1 MLDFVAIDF
10 ENANNARS
18 SACSL
23 GITIVK
29 DGKIQ
34 ETKYW
39 LIKPY
44 PFEMGFFQQRVHKI
58 ELATLENELTFDEL
72 WSEIRPYLE
81 NQTILAHNASYDLN
95 LLRGLVDH
103 YGLTIGNLQ
112 YACTVDMAKVTWP
125 NEPKHSLGYLAY
137 YNQIKFVHHR
147 ADDDARVCAMLALRM
162 AELHQA
168 EDLDD
173 LIYKTK
179 ISKRNLDGSFARLTP
194 RPRRKAKSA
203 TVIPNLY
210 QIPSPDHHLFGKLV
224 VFTGDLETFSREE
237 AQHLV
242 IQKGGVAA
250 KNISPQTHYVVVGK
264 QNALLVGEDL
274 KSTKMRRAE
283 EFINRGFPLVV
294 LTEEEFLTLIQ

>member
-29 DGKIQ
+29 NGKI
-34 ETKYW
+34 EDTKYW

-58 ELATLENELTFDEL
+58 ELSTLENELTFDEL
-72 WSEIRPYLE
+72 WPDIRPYLE
-81 NQTILAHNASYDLN
+81 NQNILAHNASYDLN
-95 LLRGLVDH
+95 LLRGLIEH
-103 YGLTIGNLQ
+103 YHLSIGNLQ
-112 YACTVDMAKVTWP
+112 YACTVDMAKFTWP

-147 ADDDARVCAMLALRM
+147 ADDDAKVCALLALRM
-162 AELHQA
+162 AELHEA

-179 ISKRNLDGSFARLTP
+179 ISKRNIDGSFARLTP
-194 RPRRKAKSA
+194 RPRRKSKTA
-203 TVIPNLY
+203 VIPNLY
-210 QIPSPDHHLFGKLV
+210 QAPSSDHSLYSKIV
-224 VFTGDLETFSREE
+224 VFTGDLETLSREE
-237 AQHLV
+237 AQHIV
-242 IQKGGVAA
+242 MQRGGIAA
-250 KNISPQTHYVVVGK
+250 KNISPQTHYVVVGT
-264 QNALLVGEDL
+264 QNAVLVGEDL
-274 KSTKMRRAE
+274 KSSKMRKAE
-283 EFINRGFPLVV
+283 DFINRGYPLEL
-294 LTEEEFLTLIQ
+294 LTEEEFLLMIQ